1 VEIDY
6 VPGVCNIGFKEIRRR
21 KIVGWSGLLL
31 TVISIFLLWWLDSGR
46 MWRLVVFIPAAMGAM
61 GFIQA
66 YSKFCV
72 YFGFG
77 HMFNFANVGKTDTVE
92 QIEFISKDIIRA
104 RQLLAYALGIG
115 FVVTLIIYFIP
126 L

>member
-1 VEIDY
+1 VDNHY
-6 VPGVCNIGFKEIRRR
+6 VPGVCNIGHNEIRRR

-31 TVISIFLLWWLDSGR
+31 TIISIFLLWWLDSGR
-46 MWRLVVFIPAAMGAM
+46 VWRLVVFIPTVIGAM

-66 YSKFCV
+66 YGKFCV

-77 HMFNFANVGKTDTVE
+77 HMFNFAIVGKTNTVE
-92 QIEFISKDIIRA
+92 QVEFISKDVIRA

-115 FVVTLIIYFIP
+115 FVVTLIIYFMP